1 MHSRNCGLAIVPG
14 LSTKQDMN
22 QLVTVSSVPPDVV
35 TFRGVGQRGKRGY
48 SYNVVSMVGSVALI
62 LDPICL
68 AVAAWLSTV
77 IYMHWGM
84 SLSLS
89 REFGGDLVHG
99 ALVAVVLAP
108 FTLYDKRFGATA
120 SRGHLPGLLRSHVL
134 RFAMWAAVVL
144 VLGAVSRT
152 LDGFPSGWLA
162 LWFAMSLLLTSLT
175 RVAVAQYMR
184 RLQRQGVLRE
194 VIAVV
199 GAGEVADRLVHTL
212 CQTRR
217 ETIELLGVFDDRI
230 NRAKLGSADPAGT
243 VSQLIELGKTRKI
256 DWIVLALPPT
266 AETRLLAIV
275 ARLKALAVPIGLAP
289 QHVGSAVPY
298 RTVEYVGDSVP
309 VALLADRPIKRWD
322 AVAKATEDHIPRWI
336 ITLGSLTVAAVR
348 ALVARIV
355 ALSRKDSPPVTAAL
369 SLEFDSYDVTQF
381 VDVAANF
388 GVNRFGYVV
397 TPNADHLIRLHDDA
411 SFRASY
417 AAADYVLL
425 DSRFLSH
432 MLRVTKGVH
441 LPVCTGSDLTERLLC
456 DVIAPD
462 DALVLIGCSD
472 EQARHLAKRYG
483 LRRMAHFNPPM
494 GFINDPQ
501 AIEECLRFVERHSPF
516 RFCLLA
522 VGAPQQE
529 ALAQRLQARGIAR
542 GLALCIGASINFLTG
557 EESRAPVWMQRCGLE
572 WSFRLIQAPGRM
584 TRRYLV
590 RGPRVFA
597 LLHRATI
604 VLRERV
610 PLLRPVPVSNYR
622 MVLAVPN
629 HEKRRPSLSWKSAR
643 VGRAKG
649 GIRAS

>member
-1 MHSRNCGLAIVPG
+1 M
-14 LSTKQDMN
+14 
-22 QLVTVSSVPPDVV
+22 
-35 TFRGVGQRGKRGY
+35 
-48 SYNVVSMVGSVALI
+48 
-62 LDPICL
+62 
-68 AVAAWLSTV
+68 

-144 VLGAVSRT
+144 VLGAVSRA

-162 LWFAMSLLLTSLT
+162 LWFAVSLLLTSLT

-298 RTVEYVGDSVP
+298 RTIEYVGDSVP

-322 AVAKATEDHIPRWI
+322 AVAKATED
-336 ITLGSLTVAAVR
+336 
-348 ALVARIV
+348 LVV
-355 ALSRKDSPPVTAAL
+355 GGYL
-369 SLEFDSYDVTQF
+369 
-381 VDVAANF
+381 DVAAASDSGSHCRGNQTRQPGACPF
-388 GVNRFGYVV
+388 QAAPAFSRQ
-397 TPNADHLIRLHDDA
+397 PRIRYLQVPHHA
-411 SFRASY
+411 
-417 AAADYVLL
+417 VE
-425 DSRFLSH
+425 H
-432 MLRVTKGVH
+432 
-441 LPVCTGSDLTERLLC
+441 
-456 DVIAPD
+456 
-462 DALVLIGCSD
+462 IG
-472 EQARHLAKRYG
+472 
-483 LRRMAHFNPPM
+483 
-494 GFINDPQ
+494 
-501 AIEECLRFVERHSPF
+501 
-516 RFCLLA
+516 A
-522 VGAPQQE
+522 VGRDQ
-529 ALAQRLQARGIAR
+529 
-542 GLALCIGASINFLTG
+542 SDN
-557 EESRAPVWMQRCGLE
+557 
-572 WSFRLIQAPGRM
+572 
-584 TRRYLV
+584 TR
-590 RGPRVFA
+590 
-597 LLHRATI
+597 
-604 VLRERV
+604 
-610 PLLRPVPVSNYR
+610 
-622 MVLAVPN
+622 
-629 HEKRRPSLSWKSAR
+629 
-643 VGRAKG
+643 
-649 GIRAS
+649 